1 MTESRPI
8 SWQNL
13 NYNSGV
19 QARYRYRVYPTP
31 EQEVQLA
38 RTFGCVR
45 YVYNWALAMKQDALR
60 QRAEKVGYSETDRRL
75 TALKRQEE
83 TAWLGEVSSVPLKQ
97 ALRHLDKAYT
107 AFFQGTSRLPR
118 FKVKRHRQSASYTR
132 FAFSARNSGV
142 VGRPVVKLAKQDE
155 PLDIVWS
162 RLLPSEPSSLT
173 VIKEPDGRYYV
184 SFVVEVSPEPLAK
197 TKRAVGIDLGVKD
210 VVVTSEGWK
219 SGNPKHLG
227 KSLERLRRAQ
237 KALSRKRKGSSNWHK
252 QRLKV
257 AGIQAWIA
265 DQRRDYLHQL
275 STRLVRGY
283 DMLCC
288 ESLAVKNM
296 VRNRNLALAISDA
309 GWGTLVGML
318 RYKAKWYGRT
328 LMEVERWCPSSKT
341 CSACGYTMES
351 LPLSVRRWECPG
363 CATEH
368 DRDENAAKNILAVG
382 TAVAACGEGVRPT
395 LASVSEAPVKEAGIP
410 YLKV

>member
-1 MTESRPI
+1 
-8 SWQNL
+8 
-13 NYNSGV
+13 V
-19 QARYRYRVYPTP
+19 QARYCYRFYPTP

-60 QRAEKVGYSETDRRL
+60 QRTEKVSCAETDRRL
-75 TALKRQEE
+75 TAHKRQEE
-83 TAWLGEVSSVPLKQ
+83 TAWLREVSSVPLKQ

-107 AFFQGTSRLPR
+107 AFFRGTSRLPR
-118 FKVKRHRQSASYTR
+118 FKVKGHRQSASYTR
-132 FAFSARNSGV
+132 FAFSPRNSGV
-142 VGRPVVKLAKQDE
+142 AGQPVVKLAKQNE

-162 RLLPSEPSSLT
+162 RPLPSDPSSLI
-173 VIKEPDGRYYV
+173 VIKESDGRYYV

-197 TKRAVGIDLGVKD
+197 IKRAVGIDLGVKD
-210 VVVTSEGWK
+210 VLVASEGWK
-219 SGNPKHLG
+219 SGNPKYLG
-227 KSLERLRRAQ
+227 KNLEKLRRAQ
-237 KALSRKRKGSSNWHK
+237 KVLSRKRRGSSNWHK

-257 AGIQAWIA
+257 ARIQARKA

-296 VRNRNLALAISDA
+296 VRNLALVISDA

-328 LMEVERWCPSSKT
+328 LMEVGRWYPSSKT
-341 CSACGYTMES
+341 CSACRYTTES
-351 LPLSVRRWECPG
+351 LLLSVRHWKCPE
-363 CATEH
+363 CATQH

-382 TAVAACGEGVRPT
+382 TAVAACGEGVRPV
-395 LASVSEAPVKEAGIP
+395 LASASGVPVKEAGIP
-410 YLKV
+410 CLRV

>member
-1 MTESRPI
+1 
-8 SWQNL
+8 
-13 NYNSGV
+13 V
-19 QARYRYRVYPTP
+19 QARYCYRFYPTP

-60 QRAEKVGYSETDRRL
+60 QRTEKVSYAETDRRL
-75 TALKRQEE
+75 TAHKRQEE
-83 TAWLGEVSSVPLKQ
+83 TAWLREVPSVPLKQ

-107 AFFQGTSRLPR
+107 AFFRGTSRLPR
-118 FKVKRHRQSASYTR
+118 FKVKGHRQSASYTR
-132 FAFSARNSGV
+132 FAFSARNSV
-142 VGRPVVKLAKQDE
+142 VAGQPVVKLAKQNE

-162 RLLPSEPSSLT
+162 RPLPPEPSNLI
-173 VIKEPDGRYYV
+173 VIKE
-184 SFVVEVSPEPLAK
+184 SE
-197 TKRAVGIDLGVKD
+197 D
-210 VVVTSEGWK
+210 VLVTSEGWK
-219 SGNPKHLG
+219 SGNPKYLG

-237 KALSRKRKGSSNWHK
+237 KVLSRKGRGPSNWHK

-257 AGIQAWIA
+257 ARIQARVA

-296 VRNRNLALAISDA
+296 VRNLALVISDA

-328 LMEVERWCPSSKT
+328 LMEVGRWYPSSKT
-341 CSACGYTMES
+341 CSACRYTTES
-351 LPLSVRRWECPG
+351 LLLSVRHWKCPE
-363 CATEH
+363 CATQH

-382 TAVAACGEGVRPT
+382 TAVAGCGEGVRT
-395 LASVSEAPVKEAGIP
+395 VLASASGVPVKEAGIP
-410 YLKV
+410 CLRV